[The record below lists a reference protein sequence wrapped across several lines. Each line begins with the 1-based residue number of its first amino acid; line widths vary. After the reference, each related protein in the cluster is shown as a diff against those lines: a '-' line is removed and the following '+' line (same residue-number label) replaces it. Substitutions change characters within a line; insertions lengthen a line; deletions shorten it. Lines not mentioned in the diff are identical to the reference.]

1 MRSNLLTFYALLPR
15 VLARI
20 FRSFYLEPVYRLVPI
35 FSPFLMAALLVSIS
49 RLLFQA
55 YYRLCRLN
63 AVPVPQPQIFKII
76 APFVFLSAA
85 FATLN
90 ARLGMPPFALFLVAL
105 CLTDGAR
112 MSL

>member
-1 MRSNLLTFYALLPR
+1 MQVVLPR
-15 VLARI
+15 TGVPPGPDIQAVLNG
-20 FRSFYLEPVYRLVPI
+20 
-35 FSPFLMAALLVSIS
+35 SPPREL
-49 RLLFQA
+49 RLLSESETVSA
-55 YYRLCRLN
+55 ECGLTPTR
-63 AVPVPQPQIFKII
+63 APQIFKII

-112 MSL
+112 VI